1 MLLLPEEKYLFG
13 FGERRGKVMQAPG
26 VESLGFSE
34 VSSLINPAADR
45 GRGGGGEVYRRRCLI
60 LSYGVGVGTEKC
72 SKSESEKRETQS

>member
-45 GRGGGGEVYRRRCLI
+45 GRRGGGRFIGPAA
-60 LSYGVGVGTEKC
+60 S
-72 SKSESEKRETQS
+72 S